1 MNFSFKYIC
10 LFLLFLPSFTYA
22 QSFNKTQIKTAFIL
36 KFINNIEWPNIDD
49 FDEFKIAIYGQDTS
63 IRNSFM
69 LLAQS
74 KNIKNLPIKIIYS
87 DNFSSISLS
96 NPQVIYIAPNKNYQ
110 IKEIFYATLTLPILL
125 ISDNVQKK
133 TYIMLNFKYNDNNIS
148 FELNKINITNQNLKI
163 LPKLLF
169 LGGTE
174 LSYKNMY
181 DIKQKELLKEKEIV
195 KNQQNK
201 LKEQSKMLDN
211 QMDSINYLN
220 LQIEMKKSK
229 IDSLAYH
236 VALQQKYLQEK
247 NKLLNNLKINIVA
260 QKIILDKKTKQ
271 LQTKKDSILV
281 QKNIILTQKKQINQK
296 LSKLNSLN
304 SEYLKRETDI
314 KNQKKQLIS
323 LQNTISLQKLFM
335 ILLVVTLVLII
346 LFIIFSIKNFNK
358 NKSLNKKLVIK
369 NNEIIAQSEEVK
381 QKNDLLTKQK
391 NQIQIQNDVIK
402 ESILYA
408 KKIQQAM
415 QPDLSIF
422 SEIFNHFLI
431 FKPKDF
437 VSGDFYWVQ
446 KVFNKKTKKNHF
458 FIAVADCTGHGVPGA
473 LLSSIGNR
481 LLSEITKYGKIKSPA
496 KILKALNKN
505 FQKVL
510 RQKEVQS
517 LDGMDIVLIKIEQIS
532 DSFNITYAGAKIP
545 LFIFSNNNNKL
556 IKIESTRKTIG
567 GIFQNKDIE
576 FLNNKYIAQKNDILY
591 LTTDGY
597 IDQNNPE
604 RRRFGTQKFSNL
616 LSKIGKLQLEEQ
628 KNILLKELKDWKKD
642 EPQRDDITI
651 FALKLIC

>member
-1 MNFSFKYIC
+1 MTFSFKHIC
-10 LFLLFLPSFTYA
+10 LFLLLLPSFAYA
-22 QSFNKTQIKTAFIL
+22 QNFNKAQIKTAFII
-36 KFINNIEWPNIDD
+36 KFINNVEWPNIED

-63 IRNSFM
+63 IRNSLV

-74 KNIKNLPIKIIYS
+74 KNIKNLPIKIFYS
-87 DNFSSISLS
+87 DNFSSISLC

-110 IKEIFYATLTLPILL
+110 IKEIYYATLTMPILL
-125 ISDNVQKK
+125 ISDNAQKK
-133 TYIMLNFKYNDNNIS
+133 IYTMLNFKYNNNNIS

-169 LGGTE
+169 LGGNE
-174 LSYKNMY
+174 LSYKNLY
-181 DIKQKELLKEKEIV
+181 DFKQKELLKEKEVV
-195 KNQQNK
+195 KNQQDK
-201 LKEQSKMLDN
+201 LKIQNKILDN
-211 QMDSINYLN
+211 QIDSINILN
-220 LQIEMKKSK
+220 SQIEQKKK
-229 IDSLAYH
+229 DIDSLAYS

-247 NKLLNNLKINIVA
+247 NTLLNNLKINIEA
-260 QKIILDKKTKQ
+260 QKIILNKKTKQ
-271 LQTKKDSILV
+271 LHAKKDSILS
-281 QKNIILTQKKQINQK
+281 QKNIILTQKKHINQK

-304 SEYLKRETDI
+304 SDYLKRETDI

-323 LQNTISLQKLFM
+323 LQNTISLQKLVM
-335 ILLVVTLVLII
+335 ILLVVTLILII
-346 LFIIFSIKNFNK
+346 LFIIFSIKSFNK
-358 NKSLNKKLVIK
+358 NKALNKKLVIK
-369 NNEIIAQSEEVK
+369 NNEIIAQSIEVK
-381 QKNDLLTKQK
+381 QINNLLTKQK

-402 ESILYA
+402 EGILYA

-415 QPDLSIF
+415 QPDLTVLSKNL
-422 SEIFNHFLI
+422 NHFLI

-437 VSGDFYWVQ
+437 VSGDFYWVHNH
-446 KVFNKKTKKNHF
+446 FNKKTKKNHY

-481 LLSEITKYGKIKSPA
+481 LLSEITKYGKLESPA
-496 KILKALNKN
+496 KILKSLNKR

-532 DSFNITYAGAKIP
+532 ESFKITYAGAKRP

-556 IKIESTRKTIG
+556 IKIDSTRKTIG

-576 FLNNKYIAQKNDILY
+576 FSNKKHIAQKNDILY

-604 RRRFGTQKFSNL
+604 RRRFGTQKLSNL
-616 LSKIGKLQLEEQ
+616 LSKIGKLHLEEQ
-628 KNILLKELKDWKKD
+628 KSILLQELKDWKKD
-642 EPQRDDITI
+642 ELQRDDITI
-651 FALKLIC
+651 LALKLTN